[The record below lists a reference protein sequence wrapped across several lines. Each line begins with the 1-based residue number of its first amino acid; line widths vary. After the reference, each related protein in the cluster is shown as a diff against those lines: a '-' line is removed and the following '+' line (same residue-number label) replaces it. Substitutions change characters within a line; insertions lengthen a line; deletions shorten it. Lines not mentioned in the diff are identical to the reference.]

1 MLFDLLF
8 WCLSWL
14 HASLVVFL
22 LEKHLFWTL
31 DRSSIVA
38 RHLLNLS
45 RILGFLD
52 TSRQIAQSIEPLL
65 WSLCLLDSCSTPSR
79 SIESVLPSIPPQSI
93 EVLFSTPPWYLFDLS
108 RRLFL
113 YIPKVWPG
121 LLFTQIFRSF
131 SLLSRPKHL
140 LLSKSSL
147 PIKISALSK
156 PQSFGKCS

>member
-1 MLFDLLF
+1 MLFDWLF

-14 HASLVVFL
+14 HASLDVFL
-22 LEKHLFWTL
+22 LDKHLFWTL

-38 RHLLNLS
+38 QHLLDLS

-65 WSLCLLDSCSTPSR
+65 WSLCLLDSCSTPPR
-79 SIESVLPSIPPQSI
+79 SIESVLPSIPPRSI
-93 EVLFSTPPWYLFDLS
+93 EVLFSTPPWYLFNLS

-131 SLLSRPKHL
+131 SLLARPKHL

-156 PQSFGKCS
+156 HQSFGKCS